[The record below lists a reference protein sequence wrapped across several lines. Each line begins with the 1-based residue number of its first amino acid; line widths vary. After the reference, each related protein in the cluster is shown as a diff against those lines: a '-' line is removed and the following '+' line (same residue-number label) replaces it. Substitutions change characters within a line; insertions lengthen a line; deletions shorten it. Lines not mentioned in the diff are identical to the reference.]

1 MHGEY
6 FYTLPFHFDYLYDFY
21 EGFNDVKS
29 NNPEILINNPRIWYN
44 VKFIEFKKAFKY
56 DSNWIRQINTKMPK
70 LSSITTGYLPISY
83 EDPSDEY
90 KDETKNIDIGL
101 NNVTTIQCGSISMK
115 YLKEWFSYGLPNLR
129 RLILR
134 PGSQFSIDN
143 GLSRIQR
150 LDILDSVELEQLER
164 INYIYLSNVEYVYL
178 HISNKYKQRAG
189 FIMKMLENFKY
200 LKTLMIYVK
209 PQFTV
214 VPTSDRTD
222 MTKVIQYLDMN
233 EISKTYQVKIFEKHC
248 LFSRKTFF

>member
-1 MHGEY
+1 
-6 FYTLPFHFDYLYDFY
+6 
-21 EGFNDVKS
+21 
-29 NNPEILINNPRIWYN
+29 
-44 VKFIEFKKAFKY
+44 
-56 DSNWIRQINTKMPK
+56 MPK

-164 INYIYLSNVEYVYL
+164 INYIYLSKVEYVYL